1 VIGDMEAENLRVRFS
16 QNQASHEVSEDD
28 LKVRESSELDY
39 EVIDDEQEYELIDD
53 DVEIITESIEGG
65 IKDSEVTFRWWKPS
79 LDVGDVS
86 EVFDKV
92 FNRIIEDQTWVFK
105 DCIEEDH
112 DLFEDAVETDEE
124 ESVRRGDPRPT
135 HCASEVHFLESEVF
149 DDLNV
154 AEPEQAEWY
163 DEPFEVA
170 LDSGS
175 GEHVADEEEVAPA
188 YTVTSSPGSR
198 AGQHFIS
205 AARQR
210 IPNKGQFTVVLKS
223 GDGGGAKGRV
233 IRSTFQSAKVTRP
246 LWSVGRI
253 CDEGFDVKF
262 NKTEALILTKQ
273 GKVVCRFERRGGL
286 YIARLQLRNP
296 LFERFTGPGTHN

>member
-1 VIGDMEAENLRVRFS
+1 MIIQKQQEFETI
-16 QNQASHEVSEDD
+16 DD
-28 LKVRESSELDY
+28 YIEVREYEIVEDVAIPEPESAPSSCSA
-39 EVIDDEQEYELIDD
+39 
-53 DVEIITESIEGG
+53 ES
-65 IKDSEVTFRWWKPS
+65 FRWWRPAME
-79 LDVGDVS
+79 LNADVGIELEEIMKDQEWVN
-86 EVFDKV
+86 ENFDIK
-92 FNRIIEDQTWVFK
+92 IMEDQELVFQ

-112 DLFEDAVETDEE
+112 DLFEDAVDEDE
-124 ESVRRGDPRPT
+124 DESVRRGDPRPP
-135 HCASEVHFLESEVF
+135 HCAREVMLLESEVF
-149 DDLNV
+149 DDVNV
-154 AEPEQAEWY
+154 AEPELAEWY
-163 DEPFEVA
+163 EEPFEVA

-198 AGQHFIS
+198 AGQHFVS

-223 GDGGGAKGRV
+223 GDGGGAKARV

-262 NKTEALILTKQ
+262 NRTEALILTKQ

-286 YIARLQLRNP
+286 YIARLQLKNP